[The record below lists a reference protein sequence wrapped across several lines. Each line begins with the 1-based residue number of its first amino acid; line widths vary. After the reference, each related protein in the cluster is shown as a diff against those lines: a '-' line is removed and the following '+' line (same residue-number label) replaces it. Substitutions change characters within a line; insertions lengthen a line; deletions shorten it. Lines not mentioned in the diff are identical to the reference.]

1 MAIFRILFISSI
13 ILVGLVA
20 SFQGALNALLF
31 YLWVAYFRPD
41 VWIENRLLLSIRF
54 SIFVGILLLII
65 TFIKGV
71 KLKFTPFAAL
81 LTLVTIHSL
90 TTSLLSEYSY
100 TSGWVDFFKILVISY
115 LITQIIKTEKDLKMA
130 LVVITLSLGVFD
142 GAKQG
147 WTYLILYPGKINA
160 NKLPTLGDNNHVAV
174 AMLMLVPVLFALSQ
188 TAERKI
194 VKYGYIF
201 IAIGV
206 IYRALST
213 YSRGGFLTLL
223 VICFIFWLRSRY
235 KVRVLLVAVLLAAL
249 ILPTFPQRF
258 WNRMDTITNS
268 RDEQDISVQGRLYF
282 WGIAWTMAKQNPIF
296 GVGHNGFGRAYRKF
310 DNSHDVARAVHSAW
324 FGILS
329 EWGFPGLILFLSL
342 YLYSVISCEKVR
354 KKCKNRPE
362 LKSML
367 IYSNSIETSIIAGAV
382 GITFLSFHYQEI
394 IWHYFALAAVTHQ
407 IIRNLDAT
415 DNKESI
421 PEVVLSS
428 DME

>member
-1 MAIFRILFISSI
+1 MAIFRILFVSSI

-20 SFQGALNALLF
+20 SFRAPLNALLF
-31 YLWVAYFRPD
+31 YLWIAYFRPD
-41 VWIENRLLLSIRF
+41 IWVENRFLLSLRF
-54 SIFVGILLLII
+54 SLLVGILLLVI

-71 KLKFTPFAAL
+71 KFKFTPFAAL
-81 LTLVTIHSL
+81 LSLVAVHSL
-90 TTSLLSEYSY
+90 TSSLLSKYSA
-100 TSGWVDFFKILVISY
+100 GWVDFFKIIVISY
-115 LITQIIKTEKDLKMA
+115 LITQIIKTEKDLKMT
-130 LVVITLSLGVFD
+130 LMVITLSLGVFD

-147 WTYLILYPGKINA
+147 WTFLILYPGRKNF
-160 NKLPTLGDNNHVAV
+160 NELPTLGDNNHVAV
-174 AMLMLVPVLFALSQ
+174 AMLLLVPVLIALSQ

-235 KVRVLLVAVLLAAL
+235 KVRVLLIAVLLAAV

-258 WNRMDTITNS
+258 WDRMDTITYS
-268 RDEQDISVQGRLYF
+268 RDEQDASVQGRLIL
-282 WGIAWTMAKQNPIF
+282 WEIAWTMAKQNPIF
-296 GVGHNGFGRAYRKF
+296 GIGHNGFKRAYLNF
-310 DNSHDVARAVHSAW
+310 DEDHNKSIAVHSAW

-329 EWGFPGLILFLSL
+329 EWGFPGLIIFFSF
-342 YLYSVISCEKVR
+342 YFYSVISCAKVR

-362 LKSML
+362 LKSLL
-367 IYSNSIETSIIAGAV
+367 IYSNSIETSIIAGAA
-382 GITFLSFHYQEI
+382 GITFLAFHYQEI

-407 IIRNLDAT
+407 IIRDLDAGG
-415 DNKESI
+415 NKESI
-421 PEVVLSS
+421 PKAVV